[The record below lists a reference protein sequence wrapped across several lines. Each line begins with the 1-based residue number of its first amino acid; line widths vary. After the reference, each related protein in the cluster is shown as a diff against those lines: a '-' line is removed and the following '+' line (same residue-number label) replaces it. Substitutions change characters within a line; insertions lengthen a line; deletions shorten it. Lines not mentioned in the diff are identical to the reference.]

1 MPKFCPKCGFMYL
14 DNDPIAKCEGLPP
27 FVEYAYTED
36 HRSEDAK
43 AAEMQFEG
51 WKDSEQ
57 FYRWEIEQ
65 EEREWEA
72 VGRLY
77 RKVFRP
83 EALKVS
89 RSIIIGLLTAAA
101 VGLVMALEGL
111 ALNSWKLKG
120 ARNPD
125 SAWSARQT

>member
-1 MPKFCPKCGFMYL
+1 M
-14 DNDPIAKCEGLPP
+14 DNDPIAKCAGLPP
-27 FVEYAYTED
+27 FAEYALTED
-36 HRSEDAK
+36 HRSEGIK
-43 AAEMQFEG
+43 AAEMRLKG

-83 EALKVS
+83 KALKVS

-101 VGLVMALEGL
+101 VGLVMLWKALH
-111 ALNSWKLKG
+111 
-120 ARNPD
+120 
-125 SAWSARQT
+125 